1 MDRQQQ
7 IEKARTFQALHK
19 GPGILVLPNAWDAI
33 SACLIAEAGFGA
45 IATTSGGCAHSLGY
59 ADGEYIGLDEMAAAV
74 SRIAHAVE
82 VPVTADMEA
91 GYGPA
96 PEDVARTVAAAIEA
110 GAVGVNIEDSNR
122 QSGLFD
128 RSLAVERIHAAVE
141 AAAASGVPAL
151 INARTDCFH
160 GPDPAAAFDEGA
172 ARLNAYLEA
181 GAGCAFAIFVRDR
194 DTIARL
200 AKAVNGPLNILP
212 GPDSPSVAELEE
224 LGVRRLTLGGA
235 IARVALSA
243 AKRAVEELRDA
254 GTYEFSRGILTQP
267 ALNKLLGG

>member
-1 MDRQQQ
+1 MDLERQ
-7 IEKARTFQALHK
+7 IEKARAFQALHA

-33 SACLIAEAGFGA
+33 SACLMAEAGFGA

-59 ADGEYIGLDEMAAAV
+59 ADGEHIGMAEMVAAV
-74 SRIAHAVE
+74 GRIANAVP

-91 GYGPA
+91 GYGAA
-96 PEDVARTVAAAIEA
+96 PEDVASAVALAIGA
-110 GAVGVNIEDSNR
+110 GAVGVNIEDANR

-128 RSLAVERIHAAVE
+128 RTLAVERIHAAVE
-141 AAAASGVPAL
+141 AVAASGVPAL

-160 GPDPAAAFDEGA
+160 GPDPAAVFDEGV

-194 DTIARL
+194 ETIARL
-200 AKAVNGPLNILP
+200 AAVVNGPLNILP
-212 GPDSPSVAELEE
+212 GPESPSVAELEE
-224 LGVRRLTLGGA
+224 LGVRRVTVGGA
-235 IARVALSA
+235 IARAALSA

-254 GTYEFSRGILTQP
+254 GTYEFSRGILSQP